1 MEYINSKSNAN
12 SPLLDAINPP
22 IDGKSIKRLIIN

>member
-22 IDGKSIKRLIIN
+22 IDGKA

>member
-12 SPLLDAINPP
+12 SPLFDAINPP
-22 IDGKSIKRLIIN
+22 IDGKA